1 MPQQSSSI
9 RRSSGRPGVPRVR
22 PRRDFAALESRR
34 QRAAGMFAEGAR
46 PAEVAANLE
55 VSCQAASNWWRAWQA
70 EGEAGLQA
78 AGRAGRLPR
87 LSGEQLAEVEADL
100 LKGARDNGYPS
111 ELWTLRRVAEVI
123 ERRTGVNYHPGH
135 VWRIL
140 RSLGWSRQKPARKAA
155 ERDEE
160 KIEAWVK
167 ERWPDLKRG
176 PSSVGPGSSSR
187 TRADSR

>member
-1 MPQQSSSI
+1 
-9 RRSSGRPGVPRVR
+9 
-22 PRRDFAALESRR
+22 
-34 QRAAGMFAEGAR
+34 MFAEGAR

-123 ERRTGVNYHPGH
+123 ERRTGVSYHPGH

-176 PSSVGPGSSSR
+176 PSSGGPGSSSR

>member
-1 MPQQSSSI
+1 
-9 RRSSGRPGVPRVR
+9 
-22 PRRDFAALESRR
+22 
-34 QRAAGMFAEGAR
+34 MFAGGAR
-46 PAEVAANLE
+46 PAEVAAALE
-55 VSCQAASNWWRAWQA
+55 VSCQAASNWLRAWQA

-87 LSGEQLAEVEADL
+87 LGAERLAEVESDL
-100 LKGARDNGYPS
+100 LKGARENGYAS

-123 ERRTGVNYHPGH
+123 ERRTGVSYHPGH
-135 VWRIL
+135 VWRVL
-140 RSLGWSRQKPARKAA
+140 RGLGWSRQKPARKAA

-176 PSSVGPGSSSR
+176 RSSGEPGSSSR
-187 TRADSR
+187 TKAVSR

>member
-1 MPQQSSSI
+1 
-9 RRSSGRPGVPRVR
+9 
-22 PRRDFAALESRR
+22 
-34 QRAAGMFAEGAR
+34 MFAEGAR
-46 PAEVAANLE
+46 PAEVATALD
-55 VSCQAASNWWRAWQA
+55 VSCQAASNWLRAWQA

-87 LSGEQLAEVEADL
+87 LSSLELAEVETDL
-100 LKGARDNGYPS
+100 LKGARENGYPS

-123 ERRTGVNYHPGH
+123 ERRTGVSYHPGH

-140 RSLGWSRQKPARKAA
+140 RGLGWSRQKPARKAA
-155 ERDEE
+155 ERDQE

-167 ERWPDLKRG
+167 ERWPELKRG
-176 PSSVGPGSSSR
+176 PSSGAPGSFSR